1 MSIRLLS
8 KAFRRGGMHHKA
20 ALDIEALRIS
30 AAMAH
35 IKALGNLDGFPA
47 GRSER
52 LALVSTAGRQGLVVW
67 DKSRGRYE
75 LTSLGEGRLGDLR
88 TLVSD
93 SSRADR
99 VIGQDSVRSQMKP
112 RLLGTVGGA
121 AACAGLIAWLFLG
134 SSPSPALQASGNSVT
149 VPPAAASPL
158 PAPTEVTSS
167 EQSALSEKEPSSL
180 IGRAGTEDQ
189 AGQFGQSSS
198 VDTSGESQTLAA
210 VAEKRVSKKRGD
222 TVQSR
227 KLAHSQKKTG
237 RKARPADPDEGFGPS
252 FTIGRL
258 LGVERG
264 PTLGFVE
271 DDRRNGGRATQQ
283 GSPPSWFFR

>member
-8 KAFRRGGMHHKA
+8 KAFRRGPVHHKA

-30 AAMAH
+30 AAMPH

-52 LALVSTAGRQGLVVW
+52 LALMSTAGRQGLVVW
-67 DKSRGRYE
+67 DKSRARYE
-75 LTSLGEGRLGDLR
+75 LTSLGERRLGDLR

-93 SSRADR
+93 PSRADR
-99 VIGQDSVRSQMKP
+99 VIGQDSVCSRMKP

-121 AACAGLIAWLFLG
+121 VACGGLIAWLFLG
-134 SSPSPALQASGNSVT
+134 SSPSPALQASDNSVM
-149 VPPAAASPL
+149 VPRAAASPT

-167 EQSALSEKEPSSL
+167 EQTSKKEPSNVT
-180 IGRAGTEDQ
+180 GRAGTNDQ
-189 AGQFGQSSS
+189 AAQVAQSTS
-198 VDTSGESQTLAA
+198 VGTSGKPQTLAA
-210 VAEKRVSKKRGD
+210 VAEKRPSRKGGD
-222 TVQSR
+222 AVQSR
-227 KLAHSQKKTG
+227 KLAHSQKQTG
-237 RKARPADPDEGFGPS
+237 RKARPADPNDGFGPP

-258 LGVERG
+258 LGLEGG

-271 DDRRNGGRATQQ
+271 DDRRNSGRATQQ
-283 GSPPSWFFR
+283 GSPPPWFFRW